1 MAITISTATI
11 TGITT
16 DSGSSTTDF
25 ITNDQTLILSG
36 GITGKSGSGS
46 GTLGIWLSGGSFGTG
61 NGGKGTLVGTF
72 TVGTST
78 TSWTYDLTTSSVVAA
93 KSLADGT
100 YTIHITNGSATGAS
114 DLASQSLVEDH
125 TT

>member
-1 MAITISTATI
+1 MAITISAATI

-36 GITGKSGSGS
+36 GITGKSGTGS

-61 NGGKGTLVGTF
+61 NGGKGTLDVHCRHEHDQL
-72 TVGTST
+72 
-78 TSWTYDLTTSSVVAA
+78 DL
-93 KSLADGT
+93 
-100 YTIHITNGSATGAS
+100 
-114 DLASQSLVEDH
+114 
-125 TT
+125 

>member
-1 MAITISTATI
+1 MAITISAATI
-11 TGITT
+11 TGATT
-16 DSGSSTTDF
+16 DSGSSATDF

-36 GITGKSGSGS
+36 GITGKSGTGS

-78 TSWTYDLTTSSVVAA
+78 TSRTYDLTTSF
-93 KSLADGT
+93 LAIFTGKCA
-100 YTIHITNGSATGAS
+100 ATGNLGNERGNAREARPCIYS
-114 DLASQSLVEDH
+114 GH
-125 TT
+125 PRFC